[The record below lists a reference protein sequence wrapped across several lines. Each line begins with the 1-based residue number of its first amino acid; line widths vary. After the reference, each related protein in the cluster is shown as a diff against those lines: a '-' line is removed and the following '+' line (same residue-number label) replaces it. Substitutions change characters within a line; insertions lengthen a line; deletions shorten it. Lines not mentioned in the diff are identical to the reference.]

1 MDTDCVFSQEG
12 KYRVEFTFEECSLEE
27 LHAVFADVGAELRS
41 ALVELMRQGNRFGST
56 IAGDLKELMHEGV
69 YSPVSALLDSANM
82 NCRLFAHAWD
92 NFSGG
97 MCFEVIGA
105 ITKQTFIVILE
116 GILSLMMMFLLFGI
130 WRYFIDNRVA
140 WKQQQREAFARA
152 SSGQTALARKL
163 SKSLD
168 FDGGSP
174 RFDESPRER
183 NTRRAS
189 MSRDAPP
196 QEADAPRA
204 LAL

>member
-1 MDTDCVFSQEG
+1 
-12 KYRVEFTFEECSLEE
+12 LEE
-27 LHAVFADVGAELRS
+27 LHAVFEDVGAELRS

-56 IAGDLKELMHEGV
+56 IAEDLKELMHEGV
-69 YSPVSALLDSANM
+69 YSPVSALLDPANM

-116 GILSLMMMFLLFGI
+116 GILSLWMMFLVFGI

-152 SSGQTALARKL
+152 SSGHSPASALAKRL

-168 FDGGSP
+168 FD
-174 RFDESPRER
+174 ESPKER

-189 MSRDAPP
+189 MSHDASPQEDDAPG
-196 QEADAPRA
+196 A